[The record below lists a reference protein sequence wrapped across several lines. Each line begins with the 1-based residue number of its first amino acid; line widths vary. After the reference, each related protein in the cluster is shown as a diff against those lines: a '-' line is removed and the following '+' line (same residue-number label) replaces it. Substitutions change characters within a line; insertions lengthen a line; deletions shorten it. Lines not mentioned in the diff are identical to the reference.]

1 MFNRIL
7 IANRGEIA
15 VRIIRAC
22 RELGISPV
30 VVYSEADAQALHVRM
45 ADAAV
50 LIGPPPAAQSYLRAE
65 AIVEA
70 AVKLKAEAIHPG
82 YGFLSESVKLAEQC
96 AAAGITFIGP
106 PPHAIAAMGGKAEA
120 RALAQAAGVPVVPG
134 YDGED
139 QSDERLIAEARR
151 IGPPLLIKA
160 SAGGGGKGMRSV
172 GDLADVPAAIEGARR
187 EARAAFGDDRLIIE
201 RLVLRP
207 RHVEIQVLADRY
219 GNVVHLGER
228 DCSIQRRH
236 QKVVEE
242 APSPALTPALRA
254 AMGNAAVAIARA
266 AGYVNAGTVEF
277 ILAPNGEF
285 YFLEMNTRLQVE
297 HPVTELVCG
306 YDLVHLQIAIAAGEP
321 LPFRQEDISVRGH
334 AIEVRLYAED
344 PRTYLPAVGRVA
356 LFVAPQGPGVR
367 VDAGLTSGDEVMVHY
382 DPLLAKIIVFG
393 ADRPQA
399 VARLRRALREMA
411 VLGPTTNL
419 PLLQAIAEHPAFADG
434 ATHTG
439 FLTEH
444 EGIVPPAGPPP
455 SEVLVAAAILT
466 VTAEPPA
473 RDPLAAVWRL
483 GGDTIPLTFTA
494 HGEHRLR
501 VTPQTVGWHVA
512 SDHWHVHATLVRR
525 GDYELALDIDGQRR
539 QFFFARAND
548 GWLIGWRGE
557 AYHVQRPAPLT
568 ADTVIRT
575 ADQNA
580 ASFNAPMPGTIVRLH
595 VAVGEQ
601 VREGQPLLV
610 LEAMKME
617 HTIVAPYAGIVRR
630 LPYQTGASVTAGA
643 HLVDLEPL
651 PANEQPD

>member
-22 RELGISPV
+22 RELGISPA
-30 VVYSEADAQALHVRM
+30 VVYSAADAGALHVRM
-45 ADAAV
+45 ADVAIE
-50 LIGPPPAAQSYLRAE
+50 IGPPPATQSYLRAE

-70 AVKLKAEAIHPG
+70 ALKLNAQAIHPG

-96 AAAGITFIGP
+96 AAAGLTFIGP
-106 PPHAIAAMGGKAEA
+106 PPAAIAAMGGKAEA

-134 YDGED
+134 YDGDD

-172 GDLADVPAAIEGARR
+172 GDLADIPAALEGARR

-201 RLVLRP
+201 RLVLHP
-207 RHVEIQVLADRY
+207 RHVEIQVLADTH

-242 APSPALTPALRA
+242 APSPALTPALRQ
-254 AMGNAAVAIARA
+254 AMGNAAVAVARA

-277 ILAPNGEF
+277 ILTPDGEF

-321 LPFRQEDISVRGH
+321 LPFRQEDIDVRGH

-344 PRTYLPAVGRVA
+344 PRTYLPSIGKVA
-356 LFVAPQGPGVR
+356 LFVPPQGPGVR
-367 VDAGLTSGDEVMVHY
+367 VDAGLVSGDEVTVHY
-382 DPLLAKIIVFG
+382 DPLLAKIIVSG
-393 ADRPQA
+393 TNRQQA

-419 PLLQAIAEHPAFADG
+419 PLLQAIAEHPAFAAG
-434 ATHTG
+434 HTHTG
-439 FLTEH
+439 FLSEH
-444 EGIVPPAGPPP
+444 EGLVPPPGPPP
-455 SEVLVAAAILT
+455 CAVLVAAAVLS
-466 VTAEPPA
+466 VTDPPPP
-473 RDPLAAVWRL
+473 RDPFAAVWRL
-483 GGDTIPLTFTA
+483 GGDTIPLTFVA
-494 HGEHRLR
+494 HGDHHLR
-501 VTPQTVGWHVA
+501 VTPSTNGWQISGDSWIAQV
-512 SDHWHVHATLVRR
+512 SLVRR
-525 GDYELALDIDGQRR
+525 GHHELALAIDGQRQ
-539 QFFFARAND
+539 QFFFARVED
-548 GWLIGWRGE
+548 GWLIAWRGE
-557 AYHVQRPAPLT
+557 SYHLTRPAPLT
-568 ADTVIRT
+568 ADSVLRSN
-575 ADQNA
+575 DQDA
-580 ASFNAPMPGTIVRLH
+580 ASFNAPMPGTIVRIH
-595 VAVGEQ
+595 VAVGER

-617 HTIVAPYAGIVRR
+617 HTVVAPYAGIVRR
-630 LPYQTGASVTAGA
+630 LPYQVGASVAAGA
-643 HLVDLEPL
+643 HLVDLEPVS
-651 PANEQPD
+651 E

>member
-1 MFNRIL
+1 MFKRIL

-30 VVYSEADAQALHVRM
+30 VVYSEADSQALHVRM
-45 ADAAV
+45 ADAAA

-70 AVKLKAEAIHPG
+70 AVKLNAEAIHPG
-82 YGFLSESVKLAEQC
+82 YGFLSESVRLAEQC

-106 PPHAIAAMGGKAEA
+106 PPAAIAAMGGKAEA

-139 QSDERLIAEARR
+139 QSDERLLAEARR

-172 GDLADVPAAIEGARR
+172 GDLAEVSAAIEGARR
-187 EARAAFGDDRLIIE
+187 EARAAFGDDRLLIE
-201 RLVLRP
+201 RLIVRP
-207 RHVEIQVLADRY
+207 RHVEIQVLADRH
-219 GNVVHLGER
+219 GNVVYLGER

-242 APSPALTPALRA
+242 APSPALSPALRE
-254 AMGNAAVAIARA
+254 AMGRAAVAVARA

-297 HPVTELVCG
+297 HPVTELVYG

-321 LPFRQEDISVRGH
+321 LPFRQEEISARGH

-344 PRTYLPAVGRVA
+344 PRTFLPAAGKVA
-356 LFVAPQGPGVR
+356 LFVPPQGPGVR
-367 VDAGLTSGDEVMVHY
+367 VDAGLTSGDEVTVHY
-382 DPLLAKIIVFG
+382 DPMIAKIIAAG
-393 ADRPQA
+393 ANRQQA
-399 VARLRRALREMA
+399 VARLRRALHEMA

-439 FLTEH
+439 FLSEH
-444 EGIVPPAGPPP
+444 EGIVPPPAPPP
-455 SEVLVAAAILT
+455 REVLIAAAVLS
-466 VTAEPPA
+466 VTANPSP
-473 RDPLAAVWRL
+473 RDPLAAIWRL
-483 GGDTIPLTFTA
+483 GGDTIPLTFIA
-494 HGEHRLR
+494 RGEQRVR
-501 VTPQTVGWHVA
+501 VTPQANGWQIA
-512 SDHWHVHATLVRR
+512 
-525 GDYELALDIDGQRR
+525 GDDWQVQVEMIHHGSHELALTLDGQRC
-539 QFFFARAND
+539 QYFFARASD
-548 GWLIGWRGE
+548 GWLIAWRGQS
-557 AYHVQRPAPLT
+557 YHLTHPAPLT
-568 ADTVIRT
+568 ADSIIRGG
-575 ADQNA
+575 DQNA
-580 ASFNAPMPGTIVRLH
+580 AGFTAPMPGTIVRLH

-617 HTIVAPYAGIVRR
+617 HTVVAPYSGIVRR
-630 LPYQTGASVTAGA
+630 LPYTTGASVAAGA
-643 HLVDLEPL
+643 QLVEIEPND
-651 PANEQPD
+651 ASE

>member
-1 MFNRIL
+1 MFKRIL

-30 VVYSEADAQALHVRM
+30 VVYSEADTRALHVRM
-45 ADAAV
+45 ADEAV
-50 LIGPPPAAQSYLRAE
+50 LIGPPPAIQSYLRAE

-70 AVKLKAEAIHPG
+70 AVKLNAQAIHPG

-96 AAAGITFIGP
+96 AAAGIIFIGP
-106 PPHAIAAMGGKAEA
+106 PPAAIAAMGGKAEA

-134 YDGED
+134 YDGDD

-172 GDLADVPAAIEGARR
+172 GDLAGVPAALEGARR

-201 RLVLRP
+201 RLILHP

-242 APSPALTPALRA
+242 SPSPALTPALRE
-254 AMGNAAVAIARA
+254 AMGRAAVAVARA

-321 LPFRQEDISVRGH
+321 LPFRQEDITARGH

-344 PRTYLPAVGRVA
+344 PRTFLPAAGKVR
-356 LFVAPQGPGVR
+356 LFVPPQGPGVR
-367 VDAGLTSGDEVMVHY
+367 VDTGLTSGDEVTVHY
-382 DPLLAKIIVFG
+382 DPMIAKIIVFG
-393 ADRPQA
+393 ATRQQA
-399 VARLRRALREMA
+399 VARLRRALREMV

-419 PLLQAIAEHPAFADG
+419 PLLQAIAEHPVFADG

-444 EGIVPPAGPPP
+444 EGIVPPPGPPP
-455 SEVLVAAAILT
+455 REVLIAAAILSLT
-466 VTAEPPA
+466 HDSPN
-473 RDPLAAVWRL
+473 RDPLARVWRL
-483 GGDTIPLTFTA
+483 GGDTLPFTFQD

-501 VTPQTVGWHVA
+501 VTPQGEGWHVA
-512 SDHWHVHATLVRR
+512 GTDWDARVTLVSC
-525 GDYELALDIDGQRR
+525 GAYELALMIDGQCA
-539 QFFFARAND
+539 QFFFALADD
-548 GWLIGWRGE
+548 GWLIAWRGE
-557 AYHVQRPAPLT
+557 SYHLRRPAPLT
-568 ADTVIRT
+568 ADSIAHA
-575 ADQNA
+575 ADQHA

-601 VREGQPLLV
+601 VHEGQPLLV

-617 HTIVAPYAGIVRR
+617 HTIVAPYPGIVRR
-630 LPYQTGASVTAGA
+630 LPYPTGASVAAGTQ
-643 HLVDLEPL
+643 LVEIEPL
-651 PANEQPD
+651 VATD

>member
-30 VVYSEADAQALHVRM
+30 VVYSEADAKALHVRM
-45 ADAAV
+45 ADAAA

-70 AVKLKAEAIHPG
+70 ALKLNAQAIHPG

-106 PPHAIAAMGGKAEA
+106 PPAAIAAMGGKAEA
-120 RALAQAAGVPVVPG
+120 RLLAQAAGVPVVPG

-172 GDLADVPAAIEGARR
+172 GDVADVPAAIEGARR

-201 RLVLRP
+201 RLVLHP

-242 APSPALTPALRA
+242 APSPALTPALRT
-254 AMGNAAVAIARA
+254 AMGNAAVAVARA

-321 LPFRQEDISVRGH
+321 LPFRQEDVAVRGH

-344 PRTYLPAVGRVA
+344 PRTYLPAVGKVA
-356 LFVAPQGPGVR
+356 LFAPPQGPGVR
-367 VDAGLTSGDEVMVHY
+367 VDAGLTSGDEVTVHY
-382 DPLLAKIIVFG
+382 DPLLAKLIVAG
-393 ADRPQA
+393 TDRRQA
-399 VARLRRALREMA
+399 VARLRRALR
-411 VLGPTTNL
+411 
-419 PLLQAIAEHPAFADG
+419 
-434 ATHTG
+434 
-439 FLTEH
+439 
-444 EGIVPPAGPPP
+444 
-455 SEVLVAAAILT
+455 
-466 VTAEPPA
+466 
-473 RDPLAAVWRL
+473 
-483 GGDTIPLTFTA
+483 
-494 HGEHRLR
+494 
-501 VTPQTVGWHVA
+501 
-512 SDHWHVHATLVRR
+512 
-525 GDYELALDIDGQRR
+525 
-539 QFFFARAND
+539 
-548 GWLIGWRGE
+548 
-557 AYHVQRPAPLT
+557 
-568 ADTVIRT
+568 
-575 ADQNA
+575 
-580 ASFNAPMPGTIVRLH
+580 
-595 VAVGEQ
+595 
-601 VREGQPLLV
+601 
-610 LEAMKME
+610 
-617 HTIVAPYAGIVRR
+617 
-630 LPYQTGASVTAGA
+630 
-643 HLVDLEPL
+643 
-651 PANEQPD
+651 

>member
-1 MFNRIL
+1 MFKRIL

-15 VRIIRAC
+15 ARIIRAC

-30 VVYSEADAQALHVRM
+30 VVYSEADAKALHVRM
-45 ADAAV
+45 ADEAV
-50 LIGPPPAAQSYLRAE
+50 LIGPPAATQSYLRAE

-70 AVKLKAEAIHPG
+70 ALQLNAQAIHPG

-96 AAAGITFIGP
+96 AAAGVTFIGP
-106 PPHAIAAMGGKAEA
+106 PPAAIAAMGGKAEA

-134 YDGED
+134 YDGDD
-139 QSDERLIAEARR
+139 QSDERLLAEARR

-172 GDLADVPAAIEGARR
+172 GDLADVPAALEGARR

-242 APSPALTPALRA
+242 APSPALTPALRE
-254 AMGNAAVAIARA
+254 AMGRAAVSVARA

-277 ILAPNGEF
+277 ILTPDGEF

-321 LPFRQEDISVRGH
+321 LPFHQEEITARGH

-344 PRTYLPAVGRVA
+344 PRAFLPAAGKVL
-356 LFVAPQGPGVR
+356 LFVPPQGPGVR
-367 VDAGLTSGDEVMVHY
+367 VDAGLSSGDEVTVHY
-382 DPLLAKIIVFG
+382 DPMIAKIIVAG
-393 ADRPQA
+393 ANRQQA
-399 VARLRRALREMA
+399 VTRLRRALREMV

-419 PLLQAIAEHPAFADG
+419 PLLQAIAEHPAFTDG

-439 FLTEH
+439 FLAEH
-444 EGIVPPAGPPP
+444 EGIVPPPGPPP
-455 SEVLVAAAILT
+455 REVLIAAAILS
-466 VTAEPPA
+466 VTTDPPP
-473 RDPLAAVWRL
+473 RDPLATVWRL
-483 GGDTIPLTFTA
+483 GGDAIPLTFNA
-494 HGEHRLR
+494 RGEHRLR
-501 VTPQTVGWHVA
+501 VIPQTEGWRVA
-512 SDHWHVHATLVRR
+512 GDKWSVSVKLIHR
-525 GDYELALDIDGQRR
+525 GDYELALMLDNQCC
-539 QFFFARAND
+539 QFFFARADD
-548 GWLIGWRGE
+548 GWLIAWRGE
-557 AYHVQRPAPLT
+557 SHHLRRPAPLT
-568 ADTVIRT
+568 ADSVTHAV
-575 ADQNA
+575 DQHA

-617 HTIVAPYAGIVRR
+617 HTVVAPYPGVVRR
-630 LPYQTGASVTAGA
+630 LPYSTGASVAAGA
-643 HLVDLEPL
+643 QLVEIEPL
-651 PANEQPD
+651 AVTE

>member
-30 VVYSEADAQALHVRM
+30 VVYSAADAGALHVRM
-45 ADAAV
+45 ADGAA
-50 LIGPPPAAQSYLRAE
+50 LIGPPPAAQSYLRAD

-70 AVKLKAEAIHPG
+70 ALQLGAQAIHPG

-106 PPHAIAAMGGKAEA
+106 PPSAIAAMGGKAEA

-139 QSDERLIAEARR
+139 QSDERLLAEARR

-172 GDLADVPAAIEGARR
+172 GDLAAVPAAIEGARR

-207 RHVEIQVLADRY
+207 RHVEIQVLADQH
-219 GNVVHLGER
+219 GNIVHLGER

-242 APSPALTPALRA
+242 APSPALTHALRN
-254 AMGNAAVAIARA
+254 AMGQAAVAVARA

-277 ILAPNGEF
+277 ILTPDGEF

-297 HPVTELVCG
+297 HPVTELICG
-306 YDLVHLQIAIAAGEP
+306 YDLVHLQIAIAAGQP
-321 LPFRQEDISVRGH
+321 LPFRQEDVTVRGH

-356 LFVAPQGPGVR
+356 LFVPPQGPGVR
-367 VDAGLTSGDEVMVHY
+367 VDAGLTSGDEVTVHY
-382 DPLLAKIIVFG
+382 DPLLAKIIVAG
-393 ADRPQA
+393 ADRQQA

-419 PLLQAIAEHPAFADG
+419 PLLQAIAEHPAFAAG

-439 FLTEH
+439 FLSEH
-444 EGIVPPAGPPP
+444 EGLVPPPAPPP
-455 SEVLVAAAILT
+455 CEVLVAAAILT

-473 RDPLAAVWRL
+473 HDPLARVWRL
-483 GGDTIPLTFTA
+483 GGDTIPLAFSS
-494 HGEHRLR
+494 HGDHRLR
-501 VTPQTVGWHVA
+501 VAPTTSGWHIH
-512 SDHWHVHATLVRR
+512 SDGWSVQTALVYR
-525 GDYELALDIDGQRR
+525 GNHELALDIDGQRQ
-539 QFFFARAND
+539 QFFFAQADD
-548 GWLIGWRGE
+548 GWLIAWHGE
-557 AYHVQRPAPLT
+557 AYYLARPTPLT
-568 ADTVIRT
+568 ADSVTRSG
-575 ADQNA
+575 DQNA
-580 ASFNAPMPGTIVRLH
+580 ASFSAPMPGTIVRIH
-595 VAVGEQ
+595 VAIGEQ

-617 HTIVAPYAGIVRR
+617 HTVVAPYAGIVRR
-630 LPYQTGASVTAGA
+630 LPYQAGASVAAGA
-643 HLVDLEPL
+643 HLVDLEPISVS
-651 PANEQPD
+651 E

>member
-30 VVYSEADAQALHVRM
+30 VVYSAADAGALHVRM
-45 ADAAV
+45 ADAAA

-70 AVKLKAEAIHPG
+70 ALKLGAQAIHPG

-106 PPHAIAAMGGKAEA
+106 PPSAIAAMGGKAEA

-139 QSDERLIAEARR
+139 QSDERLLAEARR

-172 GDLADVPAAIEGARR
+172 GDLAAVPAAIEGARR

-207 RHVEIQVLADRY
+207 RHVEIQVLADQH

-242 APSPALTPALRA
+242 APSPALTPALRN
-254 AMGNAAVAIARA
+254 AMGQAAVAVARA

-277 ILAPNGEF
+277 ILTPDGEF

-297 HPVTELVCG
+297 HPVTELICG
-306 YDLVHLQIAIAAGEP
+306 YDLVHLQIAIAAGQP
-321 LPFRQEDISVRGH
+321 LPFRQEDVTVRGH

-344 PRTYLPAVGRVA
+344 PRTYLPAVGKVA
-356 LFVAPQGPGVR
+356 LFVPPQGPGVR
-367 VDAGLTSGDEVMVHY
+367 VDAGLTSGDEVTVHY
-382 DPLLAKIIVFG
+382 DPLLAKIIVAG
-393 ADRPQA
+393 ADRQQA
-399 VARLRRALREMA
+399 VARLRRVLREMA

-419 PLLQAIAEHPAFADG
+419 PLLQAIAGHPAFAAG

-439 FLTEH
+439 FLSEH
-444 EGIVPPAGPPP
+444 EGLVPPPAPPP
-455 SEVLVAAAILT
+455 CEVLVAAAVLT

-473 RDPLAAVWRL
+473 RDPLARVWRL
-483 GGDTIPLTFTA
+483 GGDTIPLTFSS
-494 HGEHRLR
+494 HGDHHLR
-501 VTPQTVGWHVA
+501 VVSTTSGWDIHSDGWHVQT
-512 SDHWHVHATLVRR
+512 TLVYR
-525 GDYELALDIDGQRR
+525 GNHELALDIDGQRQ
-539 QFFFARAND
+539 QFFFAQADN
-548 GWLIGWRGE
+548 GWLIAWRGE
-557 AYHVQRPAPLT
+557 AYHLTHPAPLT
-568 ADTVIRT
+568 ADSVTRSG
-575 ADQNA
+575 DQNA
-580 ASFNAPMPGTIVRLH
+580 ASFNAPMPGTIVRIH

-617 HTIVAPYAGIVRR
+617 HTVVAPYAGIVRR
-630 LPYQTGASVTAGA
+630 LPYQAGASVAAGA
-643 HLVDLEPL
+643 HLVDLEPISVS
-651 PANEQPD
+651 E